1 MPHRMVTVVL
11 PDALYERARETAAMA
26 SISLEQAL
34 TQFIALSLPMLEDDL
49 PAEMRSELAALPLQS
64 DAELWQIANGMMSEE
79 QQDQLEALAE
89 QKKSSPLTEA
99 EQTALEQLM
108 EQAQHLMLRK
118 AEAYRLLARRGYKVF
133 PTSGTLSD

>member
-1 MPHRMVTVVL
+1 MVTVAL

-49 PAEMRSELAALPLQS
+49 PAAMRSELAVLPLKS
-64 DAELWQIANGMMSEE
+64 DAELWQIANSMMSEE

-99 EQTALEQLM
+99 EQAALTHLM
-108 EQAQHLMLRK
+108 EHAQHLMLRK